1 MKTMLALSPLR
12 RLRACGWIAACA
24 MAAATLGAQSVVPR
38 ISSEVGSSEQTTLK
52 GSLHPLAQAQFDA
65 GRMPSNTKLNGV
77 SIVFSRTAAQEAD
90 LDALIAAQQNPA
102 SPLFHQWLNPDQ
114 FAARFGMSD
123 ADLEQVKSWLERQGF
138 VVDSVARSKNMIRF
152 SGTTGQVEQA
162 FSTQMHYYKADGVQH
177 FAASTELSI
186 PAALAGVVLAVRN
199 LNDFRPQ
206 PMYLRGKSVRAKP
219 SYTFESQGTQYVLF
233 APGDIQK
240 VYDFPTSGSGYTG
253 TGQSIAIMGQS
264 AIDTSDIENFQS
276 AASLATN
283 LPTQVLV
290 PGTGT
295 STVYSGDEGESHIDL
310 EWSGATAP
318 GAKIFFVYTGNSA
331 NNNGVLDSLAYAIDE
346 QIGNIISLS
355 YGSCEPSNTKS
366 YIDADEL
373 ILKQAAADG
382 QTIVAASG
390 DQGSTACNSSTY
402 SSLGTSVER
411 ALAVNYPASSAYVT
425 GVGGTEITSADDQ
438 VGTYWTSVAN
448 SSTINLESAT
458 QWIPEIAWNDNS
470 SQYGL
475 SASGG
480 GPSEFVARPSWQAG
494 TIGGATIPSG
504 SYRLVPDIALYS
516 SPNYPGY
523 LYCTSDQTDWSSGQ
537 GSTCSGGNFY
547 GTDGSFTV
555 AGGTSF
561 AAPIFAG
568 MVAIINQKE
577 QYTDGQGLINP
588 TLYSMAADS
597 ATYLSAFH
605 DVTSGNN
612 DCTAGSSY
620 CSSTAGFSA
629 GPGYDEVTGLGSIDL
644 NNMITDWAHSG
655 ATVPTLIGTTSS
667 ISAQYAAPTAGES
680 DIFTITVTAASGS
693 TTPSGTVTLSID
705 GGTSYSNGGSTATAT
720 LAASSTVGV
729 ATATYSTS
737 FSSAGTHQIV
747 VQYPGSSTL
756 AASTGVVQVSV
767 GGTSS
772 GSGSFTMSATT
783 TTISQG
789 GKGGVSI
796 TVKPA
801 GGYTGTVD
809 IGPSASTASFCY
821 DTATPT
827 VSGTSAVTTSM
838 TIDTNLADCSN
849 GAVQKGHGMKLFRA
863 AGQRASAAPH
873 GAGSIAAAAFSLGG
887 LFFAGLLGWRRRQ
900 LRLLSCLIALGVFG
914 FMCSG
919 CGGGGSSTSTDY
931 TPKGTYSVT
940 LTGQDS
946 STSTIQATATFSLV
960 VD

>member
-1 MKTMLALSPLR
+1 
-12 RLRACGWIAACA
+12 
-24 MAAATLGAQSVVPR
+24 MAAATLGAQSVAPR
-38 ISSEVGSSEQTTLK
+38 ISSEVSSSEQTTLK

-65 GRMPSNTKLNGV
+65 GRMPSNTKLSGV

-366 YIDADEL
+366 YIDADES

-705 GGTSYSNGGSTATAT
+705 GGGTSYSNGGSTATAT

-772 GSGSFTMSATT
+772 GSG
-783 TTISQG
+783 TIALSSSPSTLT
-789 GKGGVSI
+789 VSRGSTGNETI
-796 TVKPA
+796 TITPA
-801 GGYTGTVD
+801 GGYTGTVLLTFQT
-809 IGPSASTASFCY
+809 SNNSTLANLCY
-821 DTATPT
+821 EFTTTLSNGDGS
-827 VSGTSAVTTSM
+827 VSVTGTSAVPTTL
-838 TIDTNLADCSN
+838 TFDTNASDCVSSSAQKPTGSALHRLGGVKTATNN
-849 GAVQKGHGMKLFRA
+849 GPNPVPLTVA
-863 AGQRASAAPH
+863 
-873 GAGSIAAAAFSLGG
+873 LGG
-887 LFFAGLLGWRRRQ
+887 LLLAGFLGRSSRKFHTVAG
-900 LRLLSCLIALGVFG
+900 LIALLAVGLAVSA
-914 FMCSG
+914 C
-919 CGGGGSSTSTDY
+919 GGGSSSSTAPTDP
-931 TPKGTYSVT
+931 PKGTYTVT
-940 LTGQDS
+940 VTGTDS
-946 STSTIQATATFSLV
+946 GTSTITNTTKFTFV
-960 VD
+960 ID